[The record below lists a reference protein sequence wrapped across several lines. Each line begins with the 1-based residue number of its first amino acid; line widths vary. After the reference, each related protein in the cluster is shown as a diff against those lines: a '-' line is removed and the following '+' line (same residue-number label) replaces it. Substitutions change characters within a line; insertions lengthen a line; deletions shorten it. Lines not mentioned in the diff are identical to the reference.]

1 MTGFGESVFENDDLK
16 LNISI
21 RSLNSKNFDLR
32 IKSNIISEA
41 TEMSIRKK
49 LSKEIVRGKAECQIN
64 IEFKHEASRFSINKD
79 VFKKYYSNLREIG
92 EELAKPIDN
101 FNFYEVIMHLPQTIE
116 SIEVDGE
123 EYTEL
128 INKQLDIAVEN
139 FKNFRKQEG
148 IATQILL
155 EQYIARIGG
164 YLNKIPNY
172 EQERIER
179 VKKRIKE
186 AFESA
191 KIDMEKERF
200 EAELIYYLE
209 KYDIQEEKNRL
220 ANHLDYFLETMAKEE
235 KCGKKLG
242 FIAQEMGREIN
253 TLGSKANHSEIQ
265 KLVVMMKDELEK
277 IKEQVLNIL

>member
-1 MTGFGESVFENDDLK
+1 MTGFGDSTYEDDNLK

-21 RSLNSKNFDLR
+21 KSLNSKNFDLR

-41 TEMSIRKK
+41 TEMMIRKK
-49 LSKEIVRGKAECQIN
+49 LSKEIVRGKAECQIT
-64 IEFKHEASRFSINKD
+64 IELKKEAVRYYVNKE
-79 VFKKYYSNLREIG
+79 VFKNYFKDLKEIG
-92 EELAKPIDN
+92 EELQKPFEN
-101 FNFYEVIMHLPQTIE
+101 YNFYEVIMHLPQTIE
-116 SIEVDGE
+116 NVELDEE
-123 EYTEL
+123 EYSDL
-128 INKQLDIAVEN
+128 INKQLDIALEN
-139 FKNFRKQEG
+139 FKKFREQEG
-148 IATQILL
+148 KATQILL
-155 EQYIARIGG
+155 EEYVARIRR
-164 YLNKIPNY
+164 YLYQVPDY
-172 EQERIER
+172 EQERIDKI
-179 VKKRIKE
+179 KKRIKD
-186 AFESA
+186 AFETVNFD
-191 KIDMEKERF
+191 IEKERF
-200 EAELIYYLE
+200 ETEMIYYLE